1 MNVVCFAGY
10 SGSGKTTLLEQLIPA
25 LKARG
30 LRVSVIK
37 HAHHRF
43 DIDQPGKDS
52 WRHRRAG
59 AAEVLIAS
67 DLSRARLAG
76 EAIALATG
84 VPLSIDP
91 RWRELDFGAWD
102 GMAPGDVEGA
112 ALARFWDDPDGH
124 APPGGERWSALVERV
139 SSALGDL
146 AARPTLIVTHGG
158 AMRAALA
165 VLCGFDMH
173 QTWAVDLPYN
183 CLLTLRVWPGAT
195 PTAQIAGLYP

>member
-1 MNVVCFAGY
+1 MSSFPLYLLRHGEPEGAGR
-10 SGSGKTTLLEQLIPA
+10 LIGRTDAPPTA
-25 LKARG
+25 AGIAACADQARD
-30 LRVSVIK
+30 L
-37 HAHHRF
+37 
-43 DIDQPGKDS
+43 
-52 WRHRRAG
+52 

-76 EAIALATG
+76 EAIGLATD

-91 RWRELDFGAWD
+91 RWRELDFGAGD

-139 SSALGDL
+139 SAAIDDL
-146 AARPTLIVTHGG
+146 AARPTLIVTHAG

>member
-1 MNVVCFAGY
+1 MSSFPLYLLRHGEPESAGR
-10 SGSGKTTLLEQLIPA
+10 LIGRTDAPPTA
-25 LKARG
+25 AGIAACADQARD
-30 LRVSVIK
+30 L
-37 HAHHRF
+37 
-43 DIDQPGKDS
+43 
-52 WRHRRAG
+52 

-76 EAIALATG
+76 EAIGLATD

-124 APPGGERWSALVERV
+124 APPGGERWSALVDRV
-139 SSALGDL
+139 SAAIDDL
-146 AARPTLIVTHGG
+146 AARPTLIVTHAG

-195 PTAQIAGLYP
+195 PTAHIAGLYP

>member
-1 MNVVCFAGY
+1 VSSFSLYLLRHGEPEGAGR
-10 SGSGKTTLLEQLIPA
+10 LIGRTDAPPVA
-25 LKARG
+25 TGIAACADQARD
-30 LRVSVIK
+30 L
-37 HAHHRF
+37 
-43 DIDQPGKDS
+43 
-52 WRHRRAG
+52 

-76 EAIALATG
+76 EAIGLETG

-91 RWRELDFGAWD
+91 RWRELDFGAWE

-124 APPGGERWSALVERV
+124 APPGGERWSALVDRV
-139 SSALGDL
+139 SAAIGDL
-146 AARPTLIVTHGG
+146 AARSTLIVTHAG
-158 AMRAALA
+158 AMRAAVA
-165 VLCGFDMH
+165 VLCGFDVR

-183 CLLTLRVWPGAT
+183 GLLALRVWPAEGPGER